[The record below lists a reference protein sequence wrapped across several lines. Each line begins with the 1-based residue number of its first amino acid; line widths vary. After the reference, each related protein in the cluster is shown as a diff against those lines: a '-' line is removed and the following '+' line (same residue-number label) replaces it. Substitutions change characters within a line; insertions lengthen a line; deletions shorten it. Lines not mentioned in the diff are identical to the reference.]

1 MAYEFKLPDLG
12 EGLTEG
18 EIARWLVAEGQEIGE
33 DDPLVEIQT
42 DKTTVEI
49 PSPAAGKVSR
59 ILVAEGETVAVGTVL
74 VVIGEADGHAGEA
87 AVASDRHRERRLSGA
102 TAAADDWPRAEE
114 PPAPSA
120 VSRGLTPE
128 HGLPGRV
135 RATPLVRRLAQ
146 ELGVDLET
154 LEGSGPQGRVTE
166 EDVRSAAASPDL
178 ALGHAPEGR
187 REPLR
192 GVRKLIAEH
201 MARAHAEVPAVT
213 WVEEC
218 DFGAVDLKRLVPL
231 TLKAVAEALQ
241 EVPELNARLERDEI
255 IYLDRYDLG
264 VAVQTDQGLVVPVVR
279 DCDSRS
285 VDELADEVARLAESA
300 RAHKLK
306 PEELRG
312 STFTVT
318 SAGKLGGLLT
328 TPIVNHPEV
337 GILSIGRVAERPVV
351 RDGEIVSRPT
361 GTIAVTFDHRV
372 VDGARAAEFGLAV
385 IRRLETGVEPSV
397 PQTPPGS

>member
-59 ILVAEGETVAVGTVL
+59 ILVGEGETVSVGTVL
-74 VVIGEADGHAGEA
+74 VVIGGD
-87 AVASDRHRERRLSGA
+87 GA
-102 TAAADDWPRAEE
+102 TPAEEEQPRAE
-114 PPAPSA
+114 PAPQKETSG
-120 VSRGLTPE
+120 VRPRPGPE
-128 HGLPGRV
+128 GRV

-146 ELGVDLET
+146 ELGIDLAALT
-154 LEGSGPQGRVTE
+154 GTGPQGRVTE
-166 EDVRSAAASPDL
+166 EDVRGASATSGVRPRTS
-178 ALGHAPEGR
+178 PEGT

-192 GVRKLIAEH
+192 GIRKLIAEH
-201 MARAHAEVPAVT
+201 MARAHAEVPPVT

-218 DFGAVDLKRLVPL
+218 DFGAVDLKRIVPM
-231 TLKAVAEALQ
+231 TLKAVAEALR
-241 EVPELNARLERDEI
+241 EVPELNARLEGDEI
-255 IYLDRYDLG
+255 VYLDRYDIG
-264 VAVQTDQGLVVPVVR
+264 VAVQTEQGLVVPVVR
-279 DCDSRS
+279 DCGSRS
-285 VDELADEVARLAESA
+285 VDELAADVERLAEAA
-300 RAHKLK
+300 RAGTLK

-328 TPIVNHPEV
+328 TPIVNYPEV
-337 GILSIGRVAERPVV
+337 GILSIGRVAQRPVV
-351 RDGEIVSRPT
+351 RDGQIVARPT

-372 VDGARAAEFGLAV
+372 VDGARAAEFGVAV
-385 IRRLETGVEPSV
+385 IRRIESGLESEASPA
-397 PQTPPGS
+397 TPP